1 VSYESFRFAGPKDPA
16 EAIPLDDGDICIYV
30 QCPMFYAP
38 EQGLQPH
45 HSVRPPKILCMRL
58 SRSFFLPY
66 FVISFVACDYYAPD
80 SNSSQ
85 LAGGRDRHRS
95 QDGGSNKVGVEGAEE
110 DNDMLTDFVV
120 TMEVEMTDGGQES
133 GVAEDQEGDS
143 TAWKD
148 MTPHH

>member
-1 VSYESFRFAGPKDPA
+1 MNEVV
-16 EAIPLDDGDICIYV
+16 LV
-30 QCPMFYAP
+30 
-38 EQGLQPH
+38 
-45 HSVRPPKILCMRL
+45 
-58 SRSFFLPY
+58 FFLPY
-66 FVISFVACDYYAPD
+66 FVISFVAWDYYAGIGTRV

-110 DNDMLTDFVV
+110 DNDMLTNFVV
-120 TMEVEMTDGGQES
+120 MTEVEMTDDGQES
-133 GVAEDQEGDS
+133 GVADDQEGDS